1 MVKDFTNIASH
12 VRSITYNGKNSFED
26 FGLLV
31 EDSTE
36 ESNDTPITKYVTV
49 PFMDGFYDFTEIG
62 GKVNY
67 PNKQWS
73 YTFLLIGDN
82 DGELKERAA
91 EVRAWLS
98 VYGDG
103 ELEDTDY
110 NGWKYVKARY
120 LGSSISIEKRGNLVR
135 LLLKVGFIAAP
146 FMQTTAGKLIEVVT
160 FTPSLAIENY
170 IYDAYATPSEPT
182 AKGYLART
190 TSVTGN
196 SFISDGD
203 ISVSSYSANATVSLS
218 ESKSWL
224 AFPKSYSG
232 IEYTVTAVSNCD
244 IIGNAT
250 DSSGKEY
257 WVIRAKS
264 ATATVRVEGRDG
276 VRPVSGTTCKTAI
289 LNSYWRKSS
298 SYVSWLNASIPDTN
312 HMRIA
317 SEGEPMLK
325 INNSNAD
332 VNQFAMAAGTIL
344 TVSGVKSTACKLQY
358 YTIQE
363 RR

>member
-1 MVKDFTNIASH
+1 MVKDFMNIASY

-26 FGLLV
+26 FGLLI

-36 ESNDTPITKYVTV
+36 ESDDTPITKYVTV
-49 PFMDGFYDFTEIG
+49 PFMDGFYDFSEIG

-67 PNKQWS
+67 SNKQWS
-73 YTFLLIGDN
+73 YTFLLVGDN
-82 DGELKERAA
+82 DQELKERAA

-98 VYGDG
+98 VYGNG

-110 NGWKYVKARY
+110 SGWKYVKARY
-120 LGSSISIEKRGNLVR
+120 LGSSINMEKRGNLVR
-135 LLLKVGFIAAP
+135 LLMKVGFIAAP
-146 FMQTTAGKLIEVVT
+146 FMQTTAGKLIEVAT
-160 FTPSLAIENY
+160 FTPSLTTENY
-170 IYDAYATPSEPT
+170 IYDVYATLSEPI
-182 AKGYLART
+182 AVGYLAST
-190 TSVTGN
+190 TSVIGS
-196 SFISDGD
+196 SFISDSGINVD
-203 ISVSSYSANATVSLS
+203 AYSANATISLS
-218 ESKSWL
+218 GSKSWL
-224 AFPKSYSG
+224 AFPKLYSG

-244 IIGNAT
+244 VIGSAT

-257 WVIRAKS
+257 WIIRAKS
-264 ATATVRVEGRDG
+264 TSVTVKVEGWDD
-276 VRPVSGTTCKTAI
+276 VRPVSGTTCKAAI

-298 SYVSWLNASIPDTN
+298 SYVSWLNASVPNTN

-317 SEGEPMLK
+317 SEGDPVLK
-325 INNSNAD
+325 VNNSNAD
-332 VNQFAMAAGTIL
+332 VNQFAMAAGNII